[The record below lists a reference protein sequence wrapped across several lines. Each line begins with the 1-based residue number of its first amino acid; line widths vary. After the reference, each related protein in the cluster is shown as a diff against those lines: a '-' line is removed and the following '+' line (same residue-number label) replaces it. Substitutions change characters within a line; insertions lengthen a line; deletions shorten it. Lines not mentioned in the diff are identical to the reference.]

1 MIVFVCVDDRDGM
14 MFNGRRLSQD
24 RKLRE
29 AVLETASPGR
39 LWMNEYSRGQ
49 FPQEASICVSRD
61 FLSLAQE
68 KDFCFVEDQ
77 DLSAFSGRI
86 SKIILFHWNRSYPAD
101 FYFDRSLLEGRS
113 LVYSEEFK
121 GFSHEKITRE
131 DYV

>member
-68 KDFCFVEDQ
+68 KDFCFVCEI
-77 DLSAFSGRI
+77 LKTAARFK
-86 SKIILFHWNRSYPAD
+86 KIYPAAHKKR
-101 FYFDRSLLEGRS
+101 RSFS
-113 LVYSEEFK
+113 L
-121 GFSHEKITRE
+121 
-131 DYV
+131 